1 MNRKLIELNKKIEIS
16 KGSAINLASNELK
29 DIIKVI
35 KPLENGRI
43 ILRGTARQIISQ
55 EEGLLNFLG
64 PLLKNWFNFNENC
77 TKVIS

>member
-16 KGSAINLASNELK
+16 KGSGIKLASNELK

-35 KPLENGRI
+35 KLLENGRI

-55 EEGLLNFLG
+55 EE
-64 PLLKNWFNFNENC
+64 
-77 TKVIS
+77 